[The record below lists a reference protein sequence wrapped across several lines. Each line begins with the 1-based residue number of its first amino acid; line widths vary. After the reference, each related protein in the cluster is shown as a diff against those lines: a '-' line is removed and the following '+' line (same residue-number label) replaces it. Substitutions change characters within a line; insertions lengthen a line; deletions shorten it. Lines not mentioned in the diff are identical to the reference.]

1 LEINI
6 RKPHFPEDIAGLPE
20 SKRQIAIENLRTQC
34 AELELMLSCYSPI
47 FNYLASVT
55 EMAMA
60 MVTQKVWHPLEE
72 NGNPSH
78 IGQNIRVRGTSHEDG
93 RLLVLDADDDDDLYV
108 LAMWQLS
115 EPNRVEFKGFLTGKS
130 AKIERYRTDF
140 GLGRTYYAV
149 PQSDLSPMSALVQA
163 SSDREEIK
171 EG

>member
-1 LEINI
+1 MQMNS
-6 RKPHFPEDIAGLPE
+6 RKRHYPEDIEPLPE
-20 SKRQIAIENLRTQC
+20 SEKQIAIDNLSTQC
-34 AELELMLSCYSPI
+34 AELELMLSCNSPV

-72 NGNPSH
+72 DGNPSH

-115 EPNRVEFKGFLTGKS
+115 EPERVEFKGFLTGKS

-140 GLGRTYYAV
+140 GFGRSFYAV

-163 SSDREEIK
+163 SSDREEVE